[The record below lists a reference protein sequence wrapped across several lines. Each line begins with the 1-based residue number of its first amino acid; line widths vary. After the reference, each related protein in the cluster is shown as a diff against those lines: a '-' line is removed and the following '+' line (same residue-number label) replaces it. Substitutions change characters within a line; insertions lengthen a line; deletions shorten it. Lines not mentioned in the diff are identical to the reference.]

1 MKKLTP
7 RIISLLLVLAAGNV
21 QAVSQVGQH
30 HIDRLANGGPS
41 TVRDTAKTIR
51 MTGNS
56 EIEVLDALAE
66 RIGRDYNKS
75 GGTQIDATAWGLR
88 VLGDSGNSRYHSL
101 VQDILHNAQHKK
113 VKKFANYAAK
123 RLKDASVEQYRLGSA
138 PLTAH
143 AKSPAAGQKTPVEQ
157 APATD
162 KLAISEISVGMS
174 QHETESLTGAP
185 TSVNSHITGKG
196 FNPFNVT
203 GKDIHR
209 IVYYYKGQGRIVF
222 SNQSAYGGGYR
233 VSSVILDAHESGYP

>member
-1 MKKLTP
+1 MKKLAP
-7 RIISLLLVLAAGNV
+7 RIISLVLILAAGNA

-30 HIDRLANGGPS
+30 HIDRLANGGAS
-41 TVRDTAKTIR
+41 TVRDTAKTIQV
-51 MTGNS
+51 TGNS
-56 EIEVLDALAE
+56 EVEVLDALAE
-66 RIGRDYNKS
+66 RIGRDYNKT

-88 VLGDSGNSRYHSL
+88 ALGDSGNSRYHSL

-123 RLKDASVEQYRLGSA
+123 RLKDASVEQYRLGSS
-138 PLTAH
+138 PLVAR
-143 AKSPAAGQKTPVEQ
+143 AENPAASLQ
-157 APATD
+157 APAAQASAAG

-174 QHETESLTGAP
+174 QQETESLTGAP

-233 VSSVILDAHESGYP
+233 VSNVVLDTYESGYP